1 MTISRFLAISILLVI
16 TLGGCGPSQEEY
28 QKLEN
33 KNKKILAELND
44 LKSELNTKNSELDK
58 TNKDLEQ
65 CSLTVEELRNTPT
78 ERLARARNLQSENN
92 ISEAEKEYN
101 ELIEKYPDSNE
112 SKAAKQI
119 LADIEKQREEE
130 RIAKEKEQAEAER
143 KKRLGFKA
151 LKIENPVSIDP
162 LTIKIN
168 SVNIQ
173 KRWTFDRYNSRYHYR
188 DARRGYK
195 YVV

>member
-119 LADIEKQREEE
+119 LA
-130 RIAKEKEQAEAER
+130 
-143 KKRLGFKA
+143 
-151 LKIENPVSIDP
+151 
-162 LTIKIN
+162 
-168 SVNIQ
+168 
-173 KRWTFDRYNSRYHYR
+173 
-188 DARRGYK
+188 
-195 YVV
+195 